1 MFNYKTN
8 SMIDLSP
15 YENYLDKDNKV
26 TDRFEGKKDAL
37 VVNTID
43 PK

>member
-1 MFNYKTN
+1 ML
-8 SMIDLSP
+8 DLSP
-15 YENYLDKDNKV
+15 YENYLDKDNKQ
-26 TDRFEGKKDAL
+26 TDRFDGKKYDKDAL